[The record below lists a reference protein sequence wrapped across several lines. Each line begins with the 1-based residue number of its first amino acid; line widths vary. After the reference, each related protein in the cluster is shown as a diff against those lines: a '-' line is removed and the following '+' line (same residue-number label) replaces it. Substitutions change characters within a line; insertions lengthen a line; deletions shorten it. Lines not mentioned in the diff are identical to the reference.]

1 MDIAAILLAV
11 LVEADFF
18 NDLTVLNPL
27 NIQMTADRA
36 YCVCGVGGGGG
47 GGGDNH
53 TRNIHIESVQR
64 NRRKWNNCSLT
75 HN

>member
-47 GGGDNH
+47 GGIIIQG
-53 TRNIHIESVQR
+53 IFI
-64 NRRKWNNCSLT
+64 
-75 HN
+75 